1 MYAGCLTEAHS
12 GPTTRHC
19 LIRFPRSS
27 YVQAVDDADDRGID
41 RDEERRQRERRFARA
56 NEIDEVA
63 FAGLDRIDRGLQIAE
78 RLLVLVDRL
87 DEQDLLPF
95 EARGLARGDHGALDD
110 AQIHRGDYTSQPSY
124 DAGMKSS
131 DPNAPD
137 TLVGKADDEP
147 TRTRAPIDFERD
159 EEGTLALRGYIFG
172 EVIGRGGLGEV
183 VIAHDLRVGRDVA
196 IKRLHTG
203 HPSAEEA
210 ARFLREAR
218 IQARLDH
225 PAILPVYDLGTD
237 DQGRP
242 FFTMKR
248 LSGVTLGELV
258 ISPVA
263 SRQRLLRAFADVCL
277 AIEFAHSRGVVHR
290 DLKPS
295 NIMLGDFG
303 DVYVLDWG
311 LARVVGEAVSEVR
324 VQSNAID
331 NLDIKE
337 SALLGT
343 PGYMA
348 PEQLQ
353 KAAEAGRPA
362 DIYALGAILFEVLAG
377 EPLHPRGPTG
387 LQSTIGG
394 IVISS
399 PAKRRPD
406 RAVPPELD
414 GIVGVMVAM
423 DPAARPSARKVAERV
438 EAYLDGDRDFARRR
452 TMAVDLVWS
461 ARAAFNEGRSAE
473 AMSASGRALAL
484 DPESTEAAELVTR
497 VILTLPAD
505 PPPDL
510 RAALD
515 EHEHQGIRRHARGA
529 TVAYLALASF
539 LPIAIWDGIRRWDVV
554 LGVLGMSIAMAVAA
568 WRIHRQPERTLK
580 AMLLYAL
587 GNALLVIA
595 MSRLAG
601 PFIFVPALACIVIM
615 SAMAYPAFVV
625 RPWLLVSIIGLSFI
639 CPFVFE
645 HLGLFTKTWDI
656 TNNQLIS
663 YAGALELHGVPTL
676 TLLIGGSLA
685 MIGVAGMFAAR
696 FYRIGREAQRQLVIH
711 AWHLGHLL
719 PTVRASRASQ
729 PPPFTS

>member
-1 MYAGCLTEAHS
+1 
-12 GPTTRHC
+12 
-19 LIRFPRSS
+19 
-27 YVQAVDDADDRGID
+27 
-41 RDEERRQRERRFARA
+41 
-56 NEIDEVA
+56 
-63 FAGLDRIDRGLQIAE
+63 
-78 RLLVLVDRL
+78 
-87 DEQDLLPF
+87 
-95 EARGLARGDHGALDD
+95 
-110 AQIHRGDYTSQPSY
+110 
-124 DAGMKSS
+124 MKSS
-131 DPNAPD
+131 DPDAPD
-137 TLVGKADDEP
+137 TLVGKAGSPEDEP
-147 TRTRAPIDFERD
+147 TRSRAPVEVPVEVD
-159 EEGTLALRGYIFG
+159 EDGTSALRGYVFG

-203 HPSAEEA
+203 NPSADES

-248 LSGVTLGELV
+248 LSGVTLAELV
-258 ISPVA
+258 SSPVA

-277 AIEFAHSRGVVHR
+277 AVEFAHSRGVVHR

-311 LARVVGEAVSEVR
+311 LARVVGEAVSEVH
-324 VQSNAID
+324 VQSDEID
-331 NLDIKE
+331 RLDLE
-337 SALLGT
+337 EADVLGT
-343 PGYMA
+343 PGYMS

-377 EPLHPRGPTG
+377 EPLHPRGASAM
-387 LQSTIGG
+387 QSTIGG
-394 IVISS
+394 AVNAS
-399 PAKRRPD
+399 PAKRRPE

-414 GIVGVMVAM
+414 AIVGVMVSM

-461 ARAAFNEGRSAE
+461 ARAAFNDGRRAE
-473 AMSASGRALAL
+473 AMSSSGRALAL
-484 DPESTEAAELVTR
+484 DPESAEAAELVTR
-497 VILTLPAD
+497 VILTPPAD

-515 EHEHQGIRRHARGA
+515 EHEHQAIRRHARGA
-529 TVAYLALASF
+529 IIAYLALASF
-539 LPIAIWDGIRRWDVV
+539 LPIAVWDGIRRWDIV
-554 LGVLGMSIAMAVAA
+554 LGVLGMAVAMAIAA
-568 WRIHRQPERTLK
+568 WRIHRKPERSVSE
-580 AMLLYAL
+580 MLVYAL

-601 PFIFVPALACIVIM
+601 PFVFVPALACIVIM
-615 SAMAYPAFVV
+615 SAMAYPAFII
-625 RPWLLVSIIGLSFI
+625 RPWLLVSIVCISFI
-639 CPFVFE
+639 CPFVLERAGVFA
-645 HLGLFTKTWDI
+645 TTWDI
-656 TNNQLIS
+656 TNNQLVS
-663 YAGALELHGVPTL
+663 HAGALELHGVPTM

-685 MIGVAGMFAAR
+685 MIGIAGMFAAR
-696 FYRIGREAQRQLVIH
+696 FYRIGRDAQRQLVIH

-719 PTVRASRASQ
+719 PAARAPRASQ
-729 PPPFTS
+729 PPPFQS

>member
-1 MYAGCLTEAHS
+1 
-12 GPTTRHC
+12 
-19 LIRFPRSS
+19 
-27 YVQAVDDADDRGID
+27 
-41 RDEERRQRERRFARA
+41 
-56 NEIDEVA
+56 
-63 FAGLDRIDRGLQIAE
+63 
-78 RLLVLVDRL
+78 
-87 DEQDLLPF
+87 
-95 EARGLARGDHGALDD
+95 
-110 AQIHRGDYTSQPSY
+110 
-124 DAGMKSS
+124 MKSS
-131 DPNAPD
+131 DPVDPD
-137 TLVGKADDEP
+137 PLGEVEADED
-147 TRTRAPIDFERD
+147 
-159 EEGTLALRGYIFG
+159 GTLALRGYIFG

-183 VIAHDLRVGRDVA
+183 VIAHDLRVGREVA
-196 IKRLHTG
+196 VKRLHTSQPTG
-203 HPSAEEA
+203 AES

-248 LSGVTLGELV
+248 LSGVTLAELAS
-258 ISPVA
+258 SPVA

-311 LARVVGEAVSEVR
+311 LARVVGESVSEVD
-324 VQSNAID
+324 VQSNG
-331 NLDIKE
+331 LDSLARE
-337 SALLGT
+337 ASGLLGT
-343 PGYMA
+343 PGYMS

-353 KAAEAGRPA
+353 QAAEAGRPA

-377 EPLHPRGPTG
+377 EPLHPRGPTA
-387 LQSTIGG
+387 LQSTITGT
-394 IVISS
+394 VLCS
-399 PAKRRPD
+399 PGKRRPE

-414 GIVGVMVAM
+414 AIVGVMVAM
-423 DPAARPSARKVAERV
+423 EPAARPTARKVAERV
-438 EAYLDGDRDFARRR
+438 EAYLDGDRDIARRR

-461 ARAAFNEGRSAE
+461 ARAAFNEGRRAE

-497 VILTLPAD
+497 VILTPPVE

-515 EHEHQGIRRHARGA
+515 EHEHEGVRRHARGA
-529 TVAYLALASF
+529 IVAYLSLVSF

-554 LGVLGMSIAMAVAA
+554 LGVLGMAIAMATAA
-568 WRIHRQPERTLK
+568 WRIHRQPERSLGV
-580 AMLLYAL
+580 MLLYAV
-587 GNALLVIA
+587 GNGLLVIS

-615 SAMAYPAFVV
+615 SSMAYPVFVA
-625 RPWLLVSIIGLSFI
+625 RPWILVSIIGVSFI
-639 CPFVFE
+639 SPFVFE
-645 HLGLFTKTWDI
+645 QAGIFTQTWTI
-656 TNNQLIS
+656 VNNQLVS
-663 YAGALELHGVPTL
+663 HAGALELHGLPTM
-676 TLLIGGSLA
+676 TLLIGGTLA

-696 FYRIGREAQRQLVIH
+696 FYRIGRDAQRQLVIH

-719 PTVRASRASQ
+719 PARTPGGRPSQ
-729 PPPFTS
+729 PPPLSG